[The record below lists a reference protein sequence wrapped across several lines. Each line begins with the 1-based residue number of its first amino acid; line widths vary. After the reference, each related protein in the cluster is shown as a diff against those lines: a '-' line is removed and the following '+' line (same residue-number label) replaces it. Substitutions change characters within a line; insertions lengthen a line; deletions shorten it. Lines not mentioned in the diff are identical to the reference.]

1 MNRQPNNIEH
11 TWGILPPYLLEA
23 IKLRGNDKQ
32 KAMATTL
39 EKQAQRYRNTREEAA
54 PAEPVIAARIL
65 AAAEKPVLQ
74 REVYDGGN
82 KAALP
87 GKLARKEGEAAV
99 KDTAVNEA
107 YDGAGCVFNLYHE
120 IFQRNSIDGNGMDI
134 LSTVHHRRNF
144 NNAFWNGEQMVY
156 GDGDGMLFNRMTIL
170 SIIGH
175 ELSHGVVQFSGGLI
189 YRDQSGALNESFA
202 DVFGS
207 LTEQYKKKQSIT
219 EASWLIGE
227 GIFGDNINGVALR
240 SLKAPGAAYDDPL
253 IGKDPQPFHMDDY
266 VSTTADNGGVHI
278 NSGIPNHAFYLL
290 AQYLGGFAWEKAG
303 QIWYDAMQAINNP
316 MATFAEW
323 ADKTVEMARNR
334 FGEGSIEVIMTR
346 RAWKLIGINV

>member
-1 MNRQPNNIEH
+1 MIRPTIGMQN
-11 TWGILPPYLLEA
+11 TCGILPPYLLEA
-23 IKLRGNDKQ
+23 IKLRGNEKQ
-32 KAMATTL
+32 KAMAATL
-39 EKQAQRYRNTREEAA
+39 ERQAQRYRDTREESA
-54 PAEPVIAARIL
+54 PAEPVVAERVL
-65 AAAEKPVLQ
+65 AAAEKPILQ

-82 KAALP
+82 RAALP
-87 GKLARKEGEAAV
+87 GKLVRKEGDAAV
-99 KDTAVNEA
+99 EDAAVNEA
-107 YDGAGCVFNLYHE
+107 YDGAGCVYELYRD
-120 IFQRNSIDGNGMDI
+120 IYQRNSIDGNGMDI
-134 LSTVHHRRNF
+134 ISTVHHRRGF

-207 LTEQYKKKQSIT
+207 LTEQYKKKQSVT

-227 GIFGDNINGVALR
+227 GIFGENIDGVALR
-240 SLKAPGAAYDDPL
+240 SLKAPGTAYNDKL
-253 IGKDPQPFHMDDY
+253 IGKDPQPFHMDNY

-303 QIWYDAMQAINNP
+303 QIWYDTMQAINNP

-334 FGEGSIEVIMTR
+334 FGEGSIEMVMTR